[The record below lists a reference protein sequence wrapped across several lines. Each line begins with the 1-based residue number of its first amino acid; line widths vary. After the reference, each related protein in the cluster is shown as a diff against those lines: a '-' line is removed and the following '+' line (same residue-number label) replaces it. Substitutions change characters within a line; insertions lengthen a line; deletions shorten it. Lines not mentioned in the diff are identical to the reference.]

1 MEKKAA
7 LHKNATNA
15 PPDVPAG
22 EYIARPGHHSRSRME
37 LRHLRYFIAVAEER
51 NIGRAAAR
59 LHISQPPLTRQ
70 IQQLEDNLGV
80 QLFNRTSRGMELTPA
95 GELLLDEAKNI
106 YAVIEQATER
116 TQRAGQGK
124 VGRLDVAIFGS
135 AILDT
140 IPRLLADF
148 RRAYPDVKVVLHSMN
163 KDEQLEAL
171 RQRRISVGF
180 NRILT
185 PSPDFASE
193 LVETESLLLAL
204 PEDDPLARQSS
215 IDFQSLVNEPLI
227 LFPTGSRPSF
237 IDKVIGL
244 CQQAGFVPN
253 IAQEVGDTVTAV
265 SLVSKGFG
273 VSLVSQST
281 AALSLPGLVYRPL
294 NGIPDNARID
304 LSCIY
309 RPDDRSPILAAF
321 LNVVRS
327 YRKAH
332 GVDNPRK
339 PR

>member
-1 MEKKAA
+1 M
-7 LHKNATNA
+7 
-15 PPDVPAG
+15 G
-22 EYIARPGHHSRSRME
+22 QFS
-37 LRHLRYFIAVAEER
+37 
-51 NIGRAAAR
+51 
-59 LHISQPPLTRQ
+59 ISA
-70 IQQLEDNLGV
+70 N
-80 QLFNRTSRGMELTPA
+80 S
-95 GELLLDEAKNI
+95 
-106 YAVIEQATER
+106 
-116 TQRAGQGK
+116 
-124 VGRLDVAIFGS
+124 
-135 AILDT
+135 
-140 IPRLLADF
+140 
-148 RRAYPDVKVVLHSMN
+148 
-163 KDEQLEAL
+163 
-171 RQRRISVGF
+171 
-180 NRILT
+180 
-185 PSPDFASE
+185 
-193 LVETESLLLAL
+193 
-204 PEDDPLARQSS
+204 
-215 IDFQSLVNEPLI
+215 
-227 LFPTGSRPSF
+227 PSF